1 MNGGTLLALSFAAA
15 CSVQGSEMLMTSHLL
30 QGCRRWGPRVALLL
44 LGLNIKGTKMLL
56 GDLGSI
62 FVCPL
67 RVRPV
72 AGFSPP

>member
-1 MNGGTLLALSFAAA
+1 MNGGALLALSFAAA
-15 CSVQGSEMLMTSHLL
+15 CSAQGSEMLMTSHLL

-62 FVCPL
+62 FVRPL
-67 RVRPV
+67 KVRPV